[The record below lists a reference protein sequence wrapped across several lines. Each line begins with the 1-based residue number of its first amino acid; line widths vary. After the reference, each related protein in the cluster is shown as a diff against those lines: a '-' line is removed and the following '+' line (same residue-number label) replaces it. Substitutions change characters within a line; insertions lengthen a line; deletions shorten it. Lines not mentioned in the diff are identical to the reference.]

1 MAAVLSLI
9 ISIVNGILAL
19 FIYQRRRQPGAK
31 GFFGLMIAIMIYSLG
46 YAFELAGNTIPQSK
60 ICLNFQY
67 LGITFI
73 PFFWIAITTD
83 YAGLEGPVKPW
94 VYMVLFL
101 FSTTNWV
108 LYLTNDLHHL
118 FYSHLT
124 FVKHGNLMVTTIQRG
139 LWYWINLAYLVLG
152 ILAGDIIFLQIRER
166 MIPLF
171 CKQINLLMIGSFI
184 PWIGY
189 TFFVLGLS
197 PWGLDLNPFSFS
209 LTGLVVGMGLFRYRL
224 FDLSPIARDKMFETM
239 RDGVLVVDLQ
249 YRVIDFN
256 HAAQSMFPEL
266 KNSSIGWNVTEVF
279 QQKPVLIDQVLDNL
293 ECNEFSMGDG
303 RDLKYIHSQLSV
315 ALSDNREP
323 IGKILI
329 LSDVTGQKQTE
340 SYRLHAEKMA
350 VLCKLASNITQE
362 LNLPLTIMK
371 TNAEDIAHSLD
382 LLWREIPFFLDKM
395 SRERKELFLEILQ
408 KLQTLPFLTTR
419 EERDGLRKLT
429 PFLEHGIIRM
439 NEPNSIIRYM
449 VKLGLAD
456 DLSRLIPILQ
466 EPEDA
471 ALLEFILTVAL
482 ERRDVR
488 TIIQA
493 QERTMKIVYA
503 FQNYSEQPKRDL
515 PVLTDIRSGVETV
528 LQMYGNLIKN
538 GIKTVT
544 DFENIPS
551 VMGYPDQL
559 QQVWTNL
566 IHNAIQAMEGKGE
579 LAIGVHRNETEVMVS
594 FTDNG
599 PGIPDAI
606 LPRIFEPLFTT
617 KKVGEGTGIGLAI
630 CKEIV
635 ERHKGRIIV
644 RSNPG
649 QTTFSIYLPLDG
661 ADSPTAFSSL
671 P

>member
-1 MAAVLSLI
+1 MAAVFSLI

-31 GFFGLMIAIMIYSLG
+31 GFLGLMFAIMIYSLG
-46 YAFELAGNTIPQSK
+46 YAFELAGNTIPQAQL
-60 ICLNFQY
+60 CLGFQY

-94 VYMVLFL
+94 IYLVLFL
-101 FSTTNWV
+101 FSTTNWL

-118 FYSHLT
+118 FYSHLI

-139 LWYWINLAYLVLG
+139 LWYWINLAYLILS

-171 CKQINLLMIGSFI
+171 RKQINLLIIGSFI

-189 TFFVLGLS
+189 IFFVLGIS

-209 LTGLVVGMGLFRYRL
+209 LTGLVVGVGLFRYRL
-224 FDLSPIARDKMFETM
+224 FDLSPIARDKTFETM

-256 HAAQSMFPEL
+256 HAAQCMFPEL
-266 KNSSIGWNVTEVF
+266 DNFSIGCTVTEVF
-279 QQKPVLIDQVLDNL
+279 QQNPFLIEQVLDNL
-293 ECNEFSMGDG
+293 ECKEFHMGEG
-303 RDLKYIHSQLSV
+303 RDLKYIHSRLSV

-323 IGKILI
+323 IGKIFI

-371 TNAEDIAHSLD
+371 TNAEDIAQSLD
-382 LLWREIPFFLDKM
+382 QLWRGIPVFLAKM
-395 SRERKELFLEILQ
+395 GRERKELFLEILQ
-408 KLQTLPFLTTR
+408 KLQNLPFLTTR
-419 EERDGLRKLT
+419 EERDALRKLT
-429 PFLEHGIIRM
+429 PFLEEHGLTHM
-439 NEPNSIIRYM
+439 DEPNNIIRYM

-456 DLSRLIPILQ
+456 DLSGFFPILQ
-466 EPEDA
+466 KPEDA
-471 ALLEFILTVAL
+471 ALLEFILTIAL

-503 FQNYSEQPKRDL
+503 FQNYSEQPKRNS
-515 PVLTDIRSGVETV
+515 PVLTDIRPGIETV

-538 GIKTVT
+538 GVKTVT
-544 DFENIPS
+544 DFENIPPIP
-551 VMGYPDQL
+551 GYPDEL

-579 LAIGVHRNETEVMVS
+579 LAIGVHRNGTEVMVS
-594 FTDNG
+594 FTDSG
-599 PGIPDAI
+599 PGIPEAI

-635 ERHKGRIIV
+635 EHHKGRIIV
-644 RSNPG
+644 RSSPG
-649 QTTFSIYLPLDG
+649 QTTFSVCLPIDG
-661 ADSPTAFSSL
+661 AL
-671 P
+671 